1 MAYGVRDSWAITFAR
16 RGSRSLRNTI
26 RSANRRSP
34 SGRPSFGYEFK
45 NLTIFSAELD
55 RFLNSPSG
63 PLWKELE
70 TRGRKALL
78 GAKQKVG
85 VRSGA
90 LRNSITMEHT
100 RSLFGQTVKIGSSLD
115 YALMHH
121 EGTRP
126 HMIFPKEREVLR
138 FSAGGRIVYTRAVRH
153 PGTRPNRYLSSQ
165 LHNFSDLGSVRV
177 ITYGRM

>member
-1 MAYGVRDSWAITFAR
+1 MPRGVQDSWGLYFAQ
-16 RGSRSLRNTI
+16 RGLRSVRNTL
-26 RSANRRSP
+26 RSASRRSGG
-34 SGRPSFGYEFK
+34 GRPSFGYEFK
-45 NLTIFSAELD
+45 NLTLFPAELD
-55 RFLNSPSG
+55 KMLNRPG
-63 PLWKELE
+63 GDVWRAME
-70 TRGRKALL
+70 TRGRLALA

-90 LRNSITMEHT
+90 LRNSILMEHS
-100 RSLFGQTVKIGSSLD
+100 RGLFGQIIKIGSKLD

-126 HMIFPKEREVLR
+126 HMIFPKERQVLR
-138 FSAGGRIVYTRAVRH
+138 FSAGGRVIYTRAVRH

-165 LHNFSDLGSVRV
+165 LKYFSDIGTVKV